1 MKTIKLKFPNQDGE
15 QLSAKLELPT
25 DRRVR
30 AYAIFAHCFTCS
42 KNLIAVTHISRGLTS
57 KGIAVLRFDFTGLGE
72 SEGEFEDTNFSSN
85 VQDLIVAAEYLEEN
99 YGPAK
104 MLVGHSLGGAAVLMA
119 AAKLK
124 NIEAITTIGAPSDP
138 VHVKHLFHESID
150 EIKEKGEATVS
161 LGGRP
166 FTIKKQF
173 VDDLAEYEKS
183 DVIKTLKKPLL
194 IMHSPQDDTVDVSN
208 AEKIYTSAMHP
219 KSFISLDGA
228 DHLLSKSEDAQYAGE
243 VIAAWAARYVSF
255 EEVRALETDEQ
266 VVVRNEAHR
275 GLQTEIMANGHFIL
289 ADEPKDVGGTN
300 LGGTP
305 YDLLVS
311 SLGACTAM
319 TIRMYA
325 KHKKWPLDEV
335 KVHLSREKRHSEDA
349 EDLGEHS
356 KIEVIDRYVELS
368 GDLTQEQRER
378 ILEIAD
384 KCPVHKTLTN
394 GLTVHTKLK

>member
-1 MKTIKLKFPNQDGE
+1 MKTIKLKFPNQSGE

-138 VHVKHLFHESID
+138 VHVKHLFQESIN

-368 GDLTQEQRER
+368 GDLTEEQRKR

>member
-124 NIEAITTIGAPSDP
+124 NIEAVTTIGAPSDP
-138 VHVKHLFHESID
+138 VHVKHLFQESID
-150 EIKEKGEATVS
+150 EIKEQGEATVS

-266 VVVRNEAHR
+266 VVVRNEVHR

-368 GDLTQEQRER
+368 GDLTEEQRER

>member
-138 VHVKHLFHESID
+138 VHVKHLFQESID

>member
-1 MKTIKLKFPNQDGE
+1 MKTIKLKFPNQSGE

-124 NIEAITTIGAPSDP
+124 NTEAITTIGAPSDP
-138 VHVKHLFHESID
+138 VHVKHLFQESID
-150 EIKEKGEATVS
+150 EIKEQGEATVS

-228 DHLLSKSEDAQYAGE
+228 DHLLSNSEDAQYAGE

-255 EEVRALETDEQ
+255 EKVEELKTEEQ
-266 VVVRNEAHR
+266 VVVRNEAER

-289 ADEPKDVGGTN
+289 ADEPKDVGGTD

-335 KVHLSREKRHSEDA
+335 KVHLTREKRHSEDA
-349 EDLGEHS
+349 EDLGKHS
-356 KIEVIDRYVELS
+356 KIEVIDRYVEIT